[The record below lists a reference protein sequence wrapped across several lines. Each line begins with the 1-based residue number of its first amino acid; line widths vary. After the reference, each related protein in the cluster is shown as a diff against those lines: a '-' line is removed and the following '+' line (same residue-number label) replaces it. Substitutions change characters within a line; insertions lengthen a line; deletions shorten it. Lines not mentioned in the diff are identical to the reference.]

1 VSVIAGLALIAV
13 AAIAAVRVENSREGL
28 IAEAITLLGG
38 MAGLVLLFYGIYSRP
53 RPSTSVLSA
62 SSRTIATEPKV
73 RSANDLMLGTAGIL
87 ITIGLLSGLW
97 FSGGLLWAGFGFFLL
112 LPMIAGSFYV
122 GLRFLRAP
130 TRDWR
135 VDLRPLRGAARQKKQ
150 ADHDQSDGPD
160 HVPVHKSEVI
170 GEKKNA
176 DHDQDQTESH

>member
-1 VSVIAGLALIAV
+1 MSVIAGLALIAV

-87 ITIGLLSGLW
+87 ITSGLLSGLW
-97 FSGGLLWAGFGFFLL
+97 FSGGLLWAGFGFLLL
-112 LPMIAGSFYV
+112 LPMVAGSFYLC
-122 GLRFLRAP
+122 LRFLRAP

-135 VDLRPLRGAARQKKQ
+135 VDLRSFRGATSQKKN
-150 ADHDQSDGPD
+150 AYHDQSDRPD
-160 HVPVHKSEVI
+160 DIPVNKSQVV
-170 GEKKNA
+170 GEKKDASDN
-176 DHDQDQTESH
+176 QDQTQGH